1 MSEIS
6 VCIPTY
12 EYKGE
17 GVKYL
22 DELFKSLSTQTFQDF
37 DVVISDH
44 SKDNEIMNFCVQR
57 NTTFTITVR

>member
-22 DELFKSLSTQTFQDF
+22 NELFKSLSIQTFQDF

-44 SKDNEIMNFCVQR
+44 SKDTEIMNFCR
-57 NTTFTITVR
+57 ECNYKGTRF